1 MMIKNKLMYA
11 GLFAAAGVFWGCATL
26 QDVVVSSEQS
36 AQIQDIRRIEQ
47 KVAELDGA
55 AILSDGK
62 ESAEDKKERAAE
74 CEKTLGDISKTL
86 TEAGMQEAQLSRL
99 WALRGRT
106 FLLTGDK
113 NRAAECY
120 KTAVRAYKGDAQ
132 AMILANRLRLLQT
145 LDDKAAEDA
154 ESNALFTLESAINA
168 YKDGA
173 YVKAIAQFDGAFI
186 ALPDFYRDAYAALRT
201 RAWNFR
207 NVAETTAPDIRAVLE
222 QPQLTAG
229 QAALLA
235 ADIDGL
241 LYAFTAGKKLPENA
255 LFSKLA
261 AAGLFSARSSVDGKP
276 DTLSKDE
283 TFIRVKCARFLWNL
297 FIVHSGEAKS
307 AVKYSNRYRS
317 QGAPSP
323 VPDVPAASADF
334 DAVLGCIETEL
345 MELPDGEHFF
355 PQKNVSALEFAEYLK
370 TLRSR

>member
-1 MMIKNKLMYA
+1 
-11 GLFAAAGVFWGCATL
+11 
-26 QDVVVSSEQS
+26 
-36 AQIQDIRRIEQ
+36 
-47 KVAELDGA
+47 
-55 AILSDGK
+55 
-62 ESAEDKKERAAE
+62 
-74 CEKTLGDISKTL
+74 
-86 TEAGMQEAQLSRL
+86 MQEAQLSRL

-154 ESNALFTLESAINA
+154 ESNALFTLESAIDA

-186 ALPDFYRDAYAALRT
+186 ALPDFYRDAYAA
-201 RAWNFR
+201 
-207 NVAETTAPDIRAVLE
+207 
-222 QPQLTAG
+222 PQLTAG

-283 TFIRVKCARFLWNL
+283 SFIRVKCARFLWNL
-297 FIVHSGEAKS
+297 FIAHSGEAKS